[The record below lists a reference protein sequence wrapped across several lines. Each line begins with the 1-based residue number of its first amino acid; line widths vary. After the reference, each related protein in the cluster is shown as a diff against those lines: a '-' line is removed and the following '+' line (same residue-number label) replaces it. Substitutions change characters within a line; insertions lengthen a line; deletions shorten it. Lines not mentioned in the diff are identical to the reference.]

1 MKGCQKI
8 CLATLCSSVFTPTMS
23 RQYTAKS
30 TGNISPFSKYAAAS
44 FSFHLTHGTSSA
56 HSLALLNKFLH
67 STNILAWIEHIAKMG
82 DLSILQEANHRLKG
96 CLSRRN
102 NDMRDDNMDL
112 SSLEPWVTD
121 IDRIIAIFQSC
132 LLDSPASIYFL
143 APYLCPHSSIINRL
157 FSKFSTRFRV
167 AGLAEKSWGDRL
179 TCYLFFNHPTAVACN
194 DHLLAIALSDGS
206 VSIYRNT
213 EFSSFEPVGTVS
225 HGGRV
230 RQVAFDPKVTILA
243 TCSARKLSLWDVRT
257 VDGSSFPCI
266 WSQPLDFLACEVAF
280 TPDGESTSHLPM
292 LV

>member
-23 RQYTAKS
+23 RQYTPKS

-44 FSFHLTHGTSSA
+44 FSFHLTHDT

-67 STNILAWIEHIAKMG
+67 STNILAWIEHITKMG

-112 SSLEPWVTD
+112 SSLEAWVTD
-121 IDRIIAIFQSC
+121 IDRIIATFQSC

-143 APYLCPHSSIINRL
+143 VPYLCPHSSIINRL
-157 FSKFSTRFRV
+157 FSKFSTLFRV
-167 AGLAEKSWGDRL
+167 AGLAEKSWGDWL
-179 TCYLFFNHPTAVACN
+179 TCYLFSDLPTAVACN
-194 DHLLAIALSDGS
+194 DRLLAIALSDGS

-230 RQVAFDPKVTILA
+230 RRVAFDPKVSIPA
-243 TCSARKLSLWDVRT
+243 TCSARKLSL
-257 VDGSSFPCI
+257 
-266 WSQPLDFLACEVAF
+266 
-280 TPDGESTSHLPM
+280 
-292 LV
+292 